1 MVSLFNNLK
10 YTMPAF
16 KFPESEVVYLHARV
30 RICFP
35 GKAFEAIGIVF
46 WLHFWPIRSDYT
58 QLFVIMFDY
67 THATTTRA
75 VTPKL

>member
-16 KFPESEVVYLHARV
+16 KFPQSEVVYLHARV

-46 WLHFWPIRSDYT
+46 RLHFCVKNGLLGQIIRNYSS
-58 QLFVIMFDY
+58 LCLIIPM
-67 THATTTRA
+67 RR
-75 VTPKL
+75 PLGR

>member
-1 MVSLFNNLK
+1 MASLLNNLK

-16 KFPESEVVYLHARV
+16 KFPQSEVVYLHARV

-46 WLHFWPIRSDYT
+46 RLHFYVKMRLLSQLIRNYSS
-58 QLFVIMFDY
+58 LCLIIPM
-67 THATTTRA
+67 RR
-75 VTPKL
+75 PLGR